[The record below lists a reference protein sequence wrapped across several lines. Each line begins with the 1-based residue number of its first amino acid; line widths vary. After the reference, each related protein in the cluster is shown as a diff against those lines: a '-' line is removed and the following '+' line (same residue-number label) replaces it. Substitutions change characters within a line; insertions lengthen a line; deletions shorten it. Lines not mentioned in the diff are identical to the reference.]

1 MTNSLTK
8 KQLKLSQ
15 SFQDVKNRID
25 EKNIRELR
33 SLTCFIKD
41 ASVFLAILSSFVFIL
56 FVVYSFRV
64 KYGVT
69 ISKRYVMDIGGVIP
83 FVTKRN
89 IWVGGVK
96 NVHFLVLHKY

>member
-33 SLTCFIKD
+33 SLTFFIKD
-41 ASVFLAILSSFVFIL
+41 ASVFLAIASWP
-56 FVVYSFRV
+56 YSW
-64 KYGVT
+64 
-69 ISKRYVMDIGGVIP
+69 P
-83 FVTKRN
+83 
-89 IWVGGVK
+89 
-96 NVHFLVLHKY
+96 

>member
-33 SLTCFIKD
+33 SLTFFIKD

-83 FVTKRN
+83 FVKKRN
-89 IWVGGVK
+89 YEWVGLK
-96 NVHFLVLHKY
+96 TYTF